1 MKESRKTSAWETT
14 ARINHLTLANKHYSV
29 IILILLTALVGTSTI
44 SYAQK
49 DKRKKGNS
57 GVPSEAQLREAEF
70 YFIEAEKYFILE
82 DYAKALLYFQR
93 VSELNP
99 ENGTVHYK
107 IAEILSKSNKEE
119 DLIKAS
125 ASIDAALKLDSKN
138 KYFYLLASSIHS
150 NLTNFSKAAELL
162 ETMMKEV
169 KGTDEYL
176 YQLAAIY
183 QYDNKND
190 QAIKALDKAES
201 LMGINEM
208 SSLNKQRIYFEQG
221 KIKEAIFEGEK
232 LLEAFPDEESYAM
245 NFAELLSRQK
255 QLAKAI
261 EVAEH
266 FIASHPDAGNAKML
280 LAGFYRDNNEEEKA
294 KKYLKEVFS
303 DPNVDVSS
311 KIIVVST
318 YAATLGQQ
326 HAAGNTDP
334 ALQSFTFDLYKQ
346 LKETYNDEPNVH
358 IVGGDLYL
366 GLEKNTE
373 AKNEYLTAIQKGSTS
388 FDAWQNLLYLES
400 QDNEFDSIIVHSEL
414 GLEIFPNQAMLY
426 YFNGFA
432 HSRVN
437 NNKEAAYSL
446 EQAKRLSSSNEGM
459 VSEINGLLGDIY
471 NTLKNYK
478 KSDESYDAALEFNP
492 NNYLILNNYSYYL
505 ALRNEFLEKAER
517 MAALVVKNNPTNNSY
532 LDTYAWVLFTRA
544 KYKEAKRVIE
554 KVIES
559 NPTNSTFYEHY
570 GDILFKLG
578 NVEDAVKQWEKAKSF
593 DNTNE
598 LIDKKIANRRLY

>member
-1 MKESRKTSAWETT
+1 MKESRKTSVWEIT
-14 ARINHLTLANKHYSV
+14 ARTNYFTLAIKRYSA
-29 IILILLTALVGTSTI
+29 IILVLFTVLVSTSTI

-49 DKRKKGNS
+49 DKRKKGGS
-57 GVPSEAQLREAEF
+57 APTEAQLREAEF
-70 YFIEAEKYFILE
+70 YFIEAEKHFILE

-119 DLIKAS
+119 DLIKAA
-125 ASIDAALKLDSKN
+125 ASIDAALKMDTKN
-138 KYFYLLASSIHS
+138 KYFYLLASSIYS
-150 NLTNFSKAAELL
+150 NLTNFAKAAQLL

-169 KGTDEYL
+169 KGTEEYL

-190 QAIKALDKAES
+190 EAIRALDRAES
-201 LMGINEM
+201 LMGVNEI
-208 SSLNKQRIYFEQG
+208 SSLNKQRIYFEEG
-221 KIKEAIFEGEK
+221 KIKEAIREGEK

-245 NFAELLSRQK
+245 NFAEILSRQN
-255 QLAKAI
+255 QLTKAI
-261 EVAEH
+261 EVAER
-266 FIASHPDAGNAKML
+266 FIANHPDAGNTKML
-280 LAGFYRDNNEEEKA
+280 LAGFYRDNKEEEKA

-303 DPNVDVSS
+303 DPNIDVSS

-318 YAATLGQQ
+318 YANTLGQQ
-326 HAAGNTDP
+326 QAAGTTDT
-334 ALQSFTFDLYKQ
+334 ALQAFTFGLYNQ
-346 LKETYNDEPNVH
+346 LKESYPNEPNVH

-366 GLEKNTE
+366 GLEKNGE
-373 AKNEYLTAIQKGSTS
+373 AKKEYLTAIQKGSTS

-432 HSRVN
+432 HARVN
-437 NNKEAAYSL
+437 NHKEAAYAL
-446 EQAKRLSSSNEGM
+446 EQAKRLSTSNEGM

-471 NTLKNYK
+471 NSLKDYK
-478 KSDESYDAALEFNP
+478 KSDESYDAALAFNP

-544 KYKEAKRVIE
+544 KYKDARKIME

-578 NVEDAVKQWEKAKSF
+578 NVEEAVKQWEKAKSF

>member
-1 MKESRKTSAWETT
+1 MKESRKTSVWEIT
-14 ARINHLTLANKHYSV
+14 ARTNYFTLAIKRYSA
-29 IILILLTALVGTSTI
+29 IILVLFTVLVSTSTI

-49 DKRKKGNS
+49 DKRKKGGS
-57 GVPSEAQLREAEF
+57 APTEAQLREAEF
-70 YFIEAEKYFILE
+70 YFIEAEKHFILE

-119 DLIKAS
+119 DLIKAA
-125 ASIDAALKLDSKN
+125 ASIDAALKMDTKN
-138 KYFYLLASSIHS
+138 KYFYLLASSIYS
-150 NLTNFSKAAELL
+150 NLTNFAKAAQLL

-169 KGTDEYL
+169 KGTEEYL

-190 QAIKALDKAES
+190 EAIRALDRAES
-201 LMGINEM
+201 LMGVNEI
-208 SSLNKQRIYFEQG
+208 SSLNKQRIYFEEG
-221 KIKEAIFEGEK
+221 KIKEAIREGEK

-245 NFAELLSRQK
+245 NFAEILSRQN
-255 QLAKAI
+255 QLTKAI
-261 EVAEH
+261 EVAER
-266 FIASHPDAGNAKML
+266 FIANHPDAGNTKML
-280 LAGFYRDNNEEEKA
+280 LAGFYRDNKEEEKA

-303 DPNVDVSS
+303 DPNIDVSS
-311 KIIVVST
+311 KIIIVST
-318 YAATLGQQ
+318 YANTLGQQ
-326 HAAGNTDP
+326 QAAGATDT
-334 ALQSFTFDLYKQ
+334 ALQAFTFGLYNQ
-346 LKETYNDEPNVH
+346 LKESYPNEPNVH

-366 GLEKNTE
+366 GLEKNGE
-373 AKNEYLTAIQKGSTS
+373 AKKEYLTAIQKGSTS

-432 HSRVN
+432 HARVN
-437 NNKEAAYSL
+437 NHMEAAYAL
-446 EQAKRLSSSNEGM
+446 EQAKRLSTSNEGM

-471 NTLKNYK
+471 NSLKDYK
-478 KSDESYDAALEFNP
+478 KSDESYDAALAFNP

-544 KYKEAKRVIE
+544 KYKDAKKVME

-559 NPTNSTFYEHY
+559 NPTNSTFFEHY

-578 NVEDAVKQWEKAKSF
+578 NVEEAVKQWEKAKSF

>member
-1 MKESRKTSAWETT
+1 MKESQKTSAWEIT
-14 ARINHLTLANKHYSV
+14 ARTNYFTLAIKRYSAIILVLLTL
-29 IILILLTALVGTSTI
+29 LVSTSTI

-49 DKRKKGNS
+49 DKRKKGS
-57 GVPSEAQLREAEF
+57 SAPTEAQLREAEF
-70 YFIEAEKYFILE
+70 YFIEAEKHFILE

-119 DLIKAS
+119 DLIKAA
-125 ASIDAALKLDSKN
+125 ASIDAALKMETKN
-138 KYFYLLASSIHS
+138 KYFYLLASSIYS
-150 NLTNFSKAAELL
+150 NLTNFAKAAQLL

-169 KGTDEYL
+169 KGTEEYL

-190 QAIKALDKAES
+190 EAIRALDRAES
-201 LMGINEM
+201 LMGVNEI
-208 SSLNKQRIYFEQG
+208 SSLNKQRIYFEEG
-221 KIKEAIFEGEK
+221 KIKEAIREGEK

-245 NFAELLSRQK
+245 NFAEILSRQN
-255 QLAKAI
+255 QLTKAI
-261 EVAEH
+261 EVAER
-266 FIASHPDAGNAKML
+266 FIANHPDAGNTKML
-280 LAGFYRDNNEEEKA
+280 LAGFYRDNKEEEKA

-303 DPNVDVSS
+303 DPNIDVSS
-311 KIIVVST
+311 KIIIVST
-318 YAATLGQQ
+318 YANTLGQQ
-326 HAAGNTDP
+326 QAAGTTDT
-334 ALQSFTFDLYKQ
+334 ALQAFTFGLYNQ
-346 LKETYNDEPNVH
+346 LKESYPNEPNVH

-366 GLEKNTE
+366 GLEKNGE
-373 AKNEYLTAIQKGSTS
+373 AKKEYLTAIQKGSTS

-432 HSRVN
+432 HARVN
-437 NNKEAAYSL
+437 NHKEAAYAL
-446 EQAKRLSSSNEGM
+446 EQAKRLSTSNEGM

-471 NTLKNYK
+471 NSLKDYK
-478 KSDESYDAALEFNP
+478 KSDESYDAALAFNP

-544 KYKEAKRVIE
+544 KYKDAKKVME

-559 NPTNSTFYEHY
+559 NPTNSTFFEHY

-578 NVEDAVKQWEKAKSF
+578 NVEEAVKQWEKAKSF